1 MIMKLKDGFILR
13 AMGDNHLVVPVGV
26 MTVDFRC
33 IITLNDTGAYLWKQ
47 LQQERSET
55 ELVQLL
61 LEEYDVTAERAQ
73 EDVAAFIDDLKKA
86 DLLV

>member
-1 MIMKLKDGFILR
+1 MKVKEGFILR
-13 AMGDNHLVVPVGV
+13 AMGDNHLVVPVGAL
-26 MTVDFRC
+26 TVDFRC

-47 LQQERSET
+47 LLQERSEA

-61 LEEYDVTAERAQ
+61 LDEYDVTAERAT
-73 EDVAAFIDDLKKA
+73 EDVTMFIEQLRKA